1 MTSVIV
7 IDDEPD
13 AVESFI
19 EYLELKKITVLGEGH
34 NGKDAVDLYQKL
46 KPDIVFL
53 DLLMPDY
60 DGIYGLKKIKQL
72 NPDANIIMIT
82 SSLTYETENELKE
95 LKASAIIYKPFD
107 MDEVIATVNKLVTQS
122 SVKTI

>member
-19 EYLELKKITVLGEGH
+19 EYLGLKKITVLGEGH